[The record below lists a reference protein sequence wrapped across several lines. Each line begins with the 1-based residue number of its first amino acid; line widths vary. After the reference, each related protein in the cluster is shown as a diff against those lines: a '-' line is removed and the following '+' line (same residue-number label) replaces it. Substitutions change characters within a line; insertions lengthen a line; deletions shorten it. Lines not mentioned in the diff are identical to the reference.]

1 MKIRIIS
8 PYFLGENGTLPQHF
22 QLYLNSCE
30 RNPEFEWLFITNAG
44 MHEYRMP
51 ENVIVIQMSFGEL
64 KEYIQEKFDVPI
76 SLHTPY
82 KLCDYKVLYG
92 YIFEEY
98 LQDCDFW
105 GYADSTDLIWGKLSD
120 FITPD
125 ILRQYDKIYTKGH
138 LTLYR
143 NQECY
148 TKCFMR
154 YEKDGLSYRD
164 AIQSDEAWAT
174 DETGRINISDAWRD
188 TEFTEYVKDEDI
200 ADISPLR
207 YEFRLAVQLPSGKI
221 AEEENQNRIFRWKDG
236 RIVGY
241 HICDNEIKQEEFAY
255 IHFQKRTMGMEF
267 KLVDMEHDYFIV
279 PNTFAKDIKP
289 EIEQVRELSRTRLFY
304 KKFLEL
310 KWNGLKRRLKIGR
323 RKR

>member
-1 MKIRIIS
+1 MKIRIVS

-22 QLYLNSCE
+22 QLYLNSCG
-30 RNPEFEWLFITNAG
+30 RNPEFEWLFITNAK
-44 MHEYRMP
+44 MNDYKIP
-51 ENVIVIQMSFGEL
+51 DNVTVIQMSFEEL
-64 KEYIQEKFDVPI
+64 KEYIQRKFDVPI

-98 LQDCDFW
+98 LQGYDFW

-120 FITPD
+120 FVTTD
-125 ILRQYDKIYTKGH
+125 ILEQYDKIYTKGH

-148 TKCFMR
+148 TKCFMQ

-174 DETGRINISDAWRD
+174 DETGRINISDAWSG
-188 TEFTEYVKDEDI
+188 TAFTEYVKDADI

-207 YEFRLAVQLPSGKI
+207 FEFRLATQLSSGKI
-221 AEEENQNRIFRWKDG
+221 VEEENQNRIFCWKDG
-236 RIVGY
+236 KVVGY
-241 HICDNEIKQEEFAY
+241 RICDNQIKQKEFAY
-255 IHFQKRTMGMEF
+255 VHFQKRTMGIECDIT
-267 KLVDMEHDYFIV
+267 DMENEYFIV
-279 PNTFAKDIKP
+279 PNAFAKEIAP
-289 EIEQVRELSRTRLFY
+289 EIEQIRKLSKTRLFY
-304 KKFLEL
+304 KKFFEL

-323 RKR
+323 RK